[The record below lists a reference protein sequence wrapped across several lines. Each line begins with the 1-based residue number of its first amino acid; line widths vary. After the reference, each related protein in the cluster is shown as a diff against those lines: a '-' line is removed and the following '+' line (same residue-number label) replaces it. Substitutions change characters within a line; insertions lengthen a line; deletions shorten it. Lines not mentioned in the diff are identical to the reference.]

1 MQKRTIFPYRRQGPK
16 KRPRHAGRNKGGG
29 RQPSTARDLLSHM
42 QSATKA
48 LAHMLGGKTKS
59 SGQLKQAQ
67 SVREHAERF
76 IAENAVER
84 LTPGDREEFNEQFA
98 RLKLIL
104 QDAEIEA
111 AEEAEA
117 MERPPTPAPPPV
129 GQARLREIA
138 LALAGAGT
146 SPRPGPQDSEP
157 SREEEEPAPEP
168 EIAPSRVSAL
178 RASGVK
184 LATSRRSGDRSERL
198 TIGAGDGQAKDE
210 PAA

>member
-29 RQPSTARDLLSHM
+29 GRQPNTARDLLSLM
-42 QSATKA
+42 PSATKA

-67 SVREHAERF
+67 AVREHAERF
-76 IAENAVER
+76 VAENAVER
-84 LTPGDREEFNEQFA
+84 LSPSDREEFNEQYA

-104 QDAEIEA
+104 QDAELEA
-111 AEEAEA
+111 AEEAQAAETEA
-117 MERPPTPAPPPV
+117 AAPVAPPLD
-129 GQARLREIA
+129 QARLREIA
-138 LALAGAGT
+138 LALAGVGT
-146 SPRPGPQDSEP
+146 SPRPGPQA
-157 SREEEEPAPEP
+157 PAPVEDEPVEEP
-168 EIAPSRVSAL
+168 EIKPSRVAAL

-198 TIGAGDGQAKDE
+198 TIGAGDRQAKDE